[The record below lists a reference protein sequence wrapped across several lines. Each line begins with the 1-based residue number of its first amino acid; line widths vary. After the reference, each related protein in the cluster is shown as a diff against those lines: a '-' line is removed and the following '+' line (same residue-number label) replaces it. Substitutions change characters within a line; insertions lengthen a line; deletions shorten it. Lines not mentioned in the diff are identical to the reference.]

1 MDKNEIQKLLKL
13 ENIISRENYDKL
25 PHYFKKM
32 PSREIRGRDS
42 NLIKVKKYNTELYV
56 SCIFYKPISKI

>member
-13 ENIISRENYDKL
+13 ENIISSENYDKF

-32 PSREIRGRDS
+32 PSRELGGRDS
-42 NLIKVKKYNTELYV
+42 NLIKVKKYNTEQYV
-56 SCIFYKPISKI
+56 SCVFYKPISKI

>member
-1 MDKNEIQKLLKL
+1 MDKKEIQKLLKL
-13 ENIISRENYDKL
+13 ENIISSENYDKL

-32 PSREIRGRDS
+32 PSKELGIRDS
-42 NLIKVKKYNTELYV
+42 NHIKVEKYNTELYV